1 MMAVPDITVEIA
13 ALDAR
18 ARSIIDECPDVFRLI
33 ARGTAIDPEHEAIV
47 YLRTPLDPAPIVTTA
62 RSFLGLVS
70 AAGRWLREN
79 GVGPDDTVSILAP
92 NCTAVSVA
100 YWSAMSFATV
110 HPLNLLFSRDAIEAQ
125 LAAARTKILF
135 TPPPGAPGG
144 LFEKVEGVADAVP
157 TLQRIVTLP
166 LDGSVAFGDETL
178 SPDFAWRD
186 PSLSAASHDRVVAIL
201 PTGGTTG
208 VPKAARLTNRNVT
221 ASAVASMLAFDGR
234 PGDRIL
240 IALPLFHVGGAF
252 VGALSALAA
261 GATQVIPTAAG
272 LRNPEVI
279 KNFWRIVEA
288 QRITIGALV
297 PTALGAVAEALV
309 GGADISSLRLFAT
322 GASVCPPEIERRF
335 LAAWPGDCVRQVY
348 GMTEFAGAITQTP
361 HNAGQK
367 PGSVGFP
374 VALAEVAVLAGGE
387 LHRGPSPTGEIV
399 ARGPQV
405 FAGYADSRHGRGA
418 FHDGWLK
425 SGDLGRIGAD
435 GEIYVTGR
443 IKDVIIRGGHN
454 IDPAGIEDAA
464 LGFPGVALA
473 AAVGRPD
480 PYSGETPMLFVSPS
494 AGASIDCT
502 ALGHFVEGRIMETPA
517 RPRAIVVIP
526 EMPLTPVGKI
536 FKPRLREIAAE
547 AATRDMIASAAPGLA
562 ADVCAATEVERGL
575 VVTVKAPFAH
585 CETLRAELGKL
596 PLTAN
601 VVAI

>member
-1 MMAVPDITVEIA
+1 MAIHDMKIERE

-18 ARSIIDECPDVFRLI
+18 ARAILDECPDVFRLV
-33 ARGTAIDPEHEAIV
+33 ARGAAVDPEHEAIV
-47 YLRTPLDPAPIVTTA
+47 YLRTALDPAPTVTTA
-62 RSFLGLVS
+62 GSFLGFLS
-70 AAGRWLREN
+70 AAGRWLIEN
-79 GVGPDDTVSILAP
+79 GVGPGDAVSILAP
-92 NCTAVSVA
+92 HCTAVSVA

-110 HPLNLLFSRDAIEAQ
+110 HPLNLLFSREAIAAQ
-125 LAAARTKILF
+125 LAAARAKILF
-135 TPPPGAPGG
+135 APPPGAPGG
-144 LFEKVEGVADAVP
+144 LFEKVEGIALSVP
-157 TLQRIVTLP
+157 TLERIVTLP
-166 LDGSVAFGDETL
+166 LDGRVAFDDETL
-178 SPDFAWRD
+178 KPDSAFREPSP
-186 PSLSAASHDRVVAIL
+186 AAALPDRVVAML

-208 VPKAARLTNRNVT
+208 APKAARLTNRNVT

-234 PGDRIL
+234 PGDRVL

-252 VGALSALAA
+252 VGALSAFAA
-261 GATQVIPTAAG
+261 GATQVVPTAAS

-297 PTALGAVAEALV
+297 PTALGAVAEIPV

-348 GMTEFAGAITQTP
+348 GMTEFAGATTQTP
-361 HNAGQK
+361 HNLRQK

-374 VALAEVAVLAGGE
+374 VALAEVAVLAGGQ
-387 LHRGPSPTGEIV
+387 LHRGPSPTGEILV
-399 ARGPQV
+399 RGPHV
-405 FAGYADSRHGRGA
+405 FAGYADPRHGAGS
-418 FHDGWLK
+418 FHDGWLR

-443 IKDVIIRGGHN
+443 IKDIIIRGGHN
-454 IDPAGIEDAA
+454 IDPAGIEEAA

-473 AAVGRPD
+473 AAIGRPD

-494 AGASIDCT
+494 PGASIDPA
-502 ALGHFVEGRIMETPA
+502 ALGQFVEGRIMETPA
-517 RPRAIVVIP
+517 RPRAIAVIP

-547 AATRDMIASAAPGLA
+547 EAARELIAAAAPGLA
-562 ADVCAATEVERGL
+562 AEVRADTEIERGL
-575 VVTVKAPFAH
+575 VVTVKAVSSH

-596 PLTAN
+596 PLTAD
-601 VVAI
+601 VIAT

>member
-1 MMAVPDITVEIA
+1 MAIHDVKVERA

-18 ARSIIDECPDVFRLI
+18 ARAILDECPDVFRLI
-33 ARGTAIDPEHEAIV
+33 ARGAAIDPEHEAIV
-47 YLRTPLDPAPIVTTA
+47 YLRTALDPAPAVTTA
-62 RSFLGLVS
+62 RSFLGFVS

-110 HPLNLLFSRDAIEAQ
+110 HPLNLLFSREAIAAQ
-125 LAAARTKILF
+125 LAAARTKVLF

-144 LFEKVEGVADAVP
+144 LFEKVEGVAEAIP
-157 TLQRIVTLP
+157 TLKRIVTLP
-166 LDGSVAFGDETL
+166 LDGRVAFGDETVT
-178 SPDFAWRD
+178 PDFARRD
-186 PSLSAASHDRVVAIL
+186 PSPATSSPDRVVAIL

-208 VPKAARLTNRNVT
+208 APKAARLTNRNVT

-234 PGDRIL
+234 PGDRVL

-261 GATQVIPTAAG
+261 GAAQVVPTAAS

-297 PTALGAVAEALV
+297 PTALGAVAEVPV

-361 HNAGQK
+361 HDFGQK

-374 VALAEVAVLAGGE
+374 VALAEVAVLTGGE

-399 ARGPQV
+399 ARGPHV
-405 FAGYADSRHGRGA
+405 FSGYANSRHGRGA
-418 FHDGWLK
+418 FHDGWLR

-435 GEIYVTGR
+435 GEVYVTGR

-494 AGASIDCT
+494 HGASIDPA
-502 ALGHFVEGRIMETPA
+502 ALGHFVEGRIIETPA
-517 RPRAIVVIP
+517 RPRTIVVIP

-547 AATRDMIASAAPGLA
+547 EAAREMIAAAAPGVA
-562 ADVCAATEVERGL
+562 ADVFVATEIERGL
-575 VVTVKAPFAH
+575 VVTVKAPLAH

-601 VVAI
+601 VIAT

>member
-1 MMAVPDITVEIA
+1 MAIREARIGRE
-13 ALDAR
+13 ALGAKAR
-18 ARSIIDECPDVFRLI
+18 AILDECPDVFRLI
-33 ARGTAIDPEHEAIV
+33 ARGAAIDPEHEAIV
-47 YLRTPLDPAPIVTTA
+47 YLRTALDPAPAVTTA
-62 RSFLGLVS
+62 RSFLGLLS
-70 AAGRWLREN
+70 AAGRWLSEN
-79 GVGPDDTVSILAP
+79 GVEPCDAVSILAP

-100 YWSAMSFATV
+100 YWAAMSFATV
-110 HPLNLLFSRDAIEAQ
+110 HPLNLLFSREAIVAQ
-125 LAAARTKILF
+125 LAAAKTKILF

-144 LFEKVEGVADAVP
+144 LFEKVEGVARSVP
-157 TLQRIVTLP
+157 TLERIVTLP
-166 LDGSVAFGDETL
+166 LDGRVAFDDERL
-178 SPDFAWRD
+178 EPDSAWSEPSPA
-186 PSLSAASHDRVVAIL
+186 AASLDRVVAML

-208 VPKAARLTNRNVT
+208 APKAARLTNRNVT
-221 ASAVASMLAFDGR
+221 ASALAAMLAFDGR
-234 PGDRIL
+234 PSDRVM

-252 VGALSALAA
+252 VGALSCLAA
-261 GATQVIPTAAG
+261 GATQVVPTAAS

-288 QRITIGALV
+288 QRITVGALV
-297 PTALGAVAEALV
+297 PTALGAVAEVPV
-309 GGADISSLRLFAT
+309 GGADISRLRFFGT

-335 LAAWPGDCVRQVY
+335 LAAWPGDCVRQIY

-361 HNAGQK
+361 HNLGQK
-367 PGSVGFP
+367 PGSAGFP
-374 VALAEVAVLAGGE
+374 VALAEVAVLAGGQ

-405 FAGYADSRHGRGA
+405 FAGYADPRHGAGS
-418 FHDGWLK
+418 FHDGWLR
-425 SGDLGRIGAD
+425 SGDLGRIGDD

-443 IKDVIIRGGHN
+443 IKDIIIRGGHN

-494 AGASIDCT
+494 PGASIDPA

-547 AATRDMIASAAPGLA
+547 EAAREMIEAATPGIA
-562 ADVCAATEVERGL
+562 ADVCVATEIERGL
-575 VVTVKAPFAH
+575 VVTVKAPIAH
-585 CETLRAELGKL
+585 CKTLRAELGKL
-596 PLTAN
+596 PLTAD
-601 VVAI
+601 VIAT

>member
-1 MMAVPDITVEIA
+1 MAIHAAGIERE
-13 ALDAR
+13 ALDAK
-18 ARSIIDECPDVFRLI
+18 ARSILDECPDVFRLI
-33 ARGTAIDPEHEAIV
+33 ARGAAIDPEHEAIV
-47 YLRTPLDPAPIVTTA
+47 YLRTALDPAPVVTTA
-62 RSFLGLVS
+62 RSFLGLIS
-70 AAGRWLREN
+70 AAGRWLSEN
-79 GVGPDDTVSILAP
+79 GVGPEDAVSILAP

-110 HPLNLLFSRDAIEAQ
+110 HPLNLLFSREAIAAQ
-125 LAAARTKILF
+125 LAAAKAKILF

-144 LFEKVEGVADAVP
+144 LFEKVEGVAHSVP
-157 TLQRIVTLP
+157 TLERIVTLP
-166 LDGSVAFGDETL
+166 LDGRVAFDDEAL
-178 SPDFAWRD
+178 KPDSAWRE
-186 PSLSAASHDRVVAIL
+186 PSPAAASPDRVVAML

-208 VPKAARLTNRNVT
+208 APKAARLTNRNVV
-221 ASAVASMLAFDGR
+221 ASAVASMLAFDRR
-234 PGDRIL
+234 PGDRVL

-252 VGALSALAA
+252 VGALAAFAA
-261 GATQVIPTAAG
+261 GATQVVPTAAS

-297 PTALGAVAEALV
+297 PTALGAVAEVPV

-348 GMTEFAGAITQTP
+348 GMTEFAGATTQTP
-361 HNAGQK
+361 HNLGQK

-405 FAGYADSRHGRGA
+405 FAGYADPRHGAGA
-418 FHDGWLK
+418 FHDGWLR

-443 IKDVIIRGGHN
+443 IKDIIIRGGHN

-494 AGASIDCT
+494 PGASIDPA
-502 ALGHFVEGRIMETPA
+502 ALGHFVEGRIIETPA

-547 AATRDMIASAAPGLA
+547 EAAREMIEAAAPGIT
-562 ADVCAATEVERGL
+562 ADVCAATEIERGL
-575 VVTVKAPFAH
+575 VVTVKSPIAH

-596 PLTAN
+596 PLTAD
-601 VVAI
+601 VVAT